1 MNNPLLKAAL
11 RYARMG
17 LPVFPLHS
25 PFQNGCSCGDSEC
38 TDVAKHP
45 RTAHGLKD
53 ATTDKKLIREWWKK
67 WPKANIGIR
76 TGAESGLV
84 VLDVDP
90 DHGGARSLQR
100 LEMMAHIGLPI
111 CPTVLTGGGGQHR
124 YLSHPGAPIKNKTGI
139 APGLDIRGDGGYVVA
154 PPSRHESGKRYEW
167 SQHSR
172 LGEIELPRLP
182 KWLQELINEQVPK
195 RSTVSGDAILE
206 GDRNVA
212 LTSLA
217 GAVRRHGAT
226 EETILAALRK
236 HNEERC
242 DPPLPDKELETIAAS
257 VSKYPPTEKNS
268 NRKPSQA
275 TQLVASASDVSF
287 FHSPEN
293 EPYVTIGM
301 GEHHETWRLREVH
314 FKRWLARCMYM
325 QTGAAPSSQALNDA
339 LALLEAMALFEGP
352 SEDVFV
358 RLGQSGD
365 KIYLDLCNEGWQV
378 IEISGE
384 GWKVLTKSPIKFRR
398 ARGMKALPLPQRG
411 GTISELRP
419 FINLA
424 TENDFV
430 LLVSWL
436 VAAFN
441 PRGPYPVAVLQG
453 EAGSAKS
460 TGVRVIRELL
470 DPNTTPLRSEP
481 RETRDLM
488 IAAQNAWCIVF
499 DNISHLGWRL
509 SDDLCRLATGGGF
522 STRRLYTDEE
532 EKLFEATRPLL
543 LNGIEGVVSRGDL
556 IDRSLVVYL
565 PVIPEDQ
572 RRSEREFWKSFRAAQ
587 PRIIGSL
594 LDAVACALRRL
605 ESVTLERLPRMA
617 DFARW
622 MVAAEPSLGWT
633 AGTFMAAYDANRRS
647 ANTLALEASPI
658 VRALRRACAGSDFKG
673 TATRLL
679 RKLVKRA
686 DSQDIAQK
694 TWPQDGWAL
703 SKQLRGIAP
712 NLRSAGLDV
721 QFGERTPGSGSKR
734 IITITRRVKA
744 KPDAISEGHKSP
756 DGIRRFPRLIR
767 RFPRLP
773 TKPTS

>member
-1 MNNPLLKAAL
+1 MSDELRHAAL
-11 RYARMG
+11 GYARLG

-25 PFQNGCSCGDSEC
+25 PFKSGCSCGNAKC
-38 TDVAKHP
+38 KNVGKHP
-45 RTAHGLKD
+45 RTAHGFKD
-53 ATTDKKLIREWWKK
+53 ATTNEKQIRKWWKQ
-67 WPKANIGIR
+67 WPKANIGIQ
-76 TGAESGLV
+76 TGAESGIN

-90 DHGGARSLQR
+90 RHGGARSLQR
-100 LEMMAHIGLPI
+100 LEMMAHAGLPL

-124 YLSHPGAPIKNKTGI
+124 YFSHPGVPVKNKTGI

-167 SQHSR
+167 AKHAR
-172 LGEIELPRLP
+172 LGELELPRLP
-182 KWLQELINEQVPK
+182 EWLQKLVTEPAKKQTKN
-195 RSTVSGDAILE
+195 SGGTIHE
-206 GDRNVA
+206 GERNAA

-236 HNEERC
+236 HNVERC
-242 DPPLPDKELETIAAS
+242 DPPLSDEELETIAAS
-257 VSKYPPTEKNS
+257 VSKYPPAEKTS

-275 TQLVASASDVSF
+275 TQLVASTADVSF
-287 FHSPEN
+287 FHTPDN
-293 EPYVTIGM
+293 DPYVTIGM
-301 GEHHETWRLREVH
+301 GEHHETWRLRELH
-314 FKRWLARCMYM
+314 FKRWLARCLYM

-352 SEDVFV
+352 AEEVFV
-358 RLGQSGD
+358 RLGQSGE
-365 KIYLDLCNEGWQV
+365 KIYLDLCNEAWQV
-378 IEISGE
+378 LEISGE
-384 GWKVLTKSPIKFRR
+384 GWKVLSESPIKFRR
-398 ARGMKALPLPQRG
+398 ARGMKPLPLPERG
-411 GTISELRP
+411 GDISELRA

-424 TENDFV
+424 SENDFV

-436 VAAFN
+436 VAALN

-470 DPNTTPLRSEP
+470 DPNKTPLRSEP

-488 IAAQNAWCIVF
+488 IAAQNAWALAF
-499 DNISHLGWRL
+499 DNISHLSWRL

-532 EKLFEATRPLL
+532 EQLFEATRPLL
-543 LNGIEGVVSRGDL
+543 LNGIDGVVSRGDL
-556 IDRSLVVYL
+556 VDRSLVFYL

-572 RRSEREFWKSFRAAQ
+572 RKSERDFWKTFRAVQ
-587 PRIIGSL
+587 PRIVGAL
-594 LDAVACALRRL
+594 LDAVACAIRRL

-622 MVAAEPSLGWT
+622 IVAAEPSLGWT

-679 RKLVKRA
+679 RKLVERA
-686 DSQDIAQK
+686 DPQDIAQK
-694 TWPQDGWAL
+694 AWPQDGWSL

-721 QFGERTPGSGSKR
+721 QFGEKTPGSGSKR
-734 IITITRRVKA
+734 IVTVTRIVKA
-744 KPDAISEGHKSP
+744 KPDAKSKGHKSR

-773 TKPTS
+773 TKPSS

>member
-1 MNNPLLKAAL
+1 MSNQLKKSAL

-25 PFQNGCSCGDSEC
+25 PYNSGCSCGNEDC
-38 TDVAKHP
+38 KDIGKHP
-45 RTAHGLKD
+45 RTAHGFKD
-53 ATTDKKLIREWWKK
+53 ATTDEKQIRAWWKK

-90 DHGGARSLQR
+90 RHKGFISLQLLEKEHGG
-100 LEMMAHIGLPI
+100 LPA
-111 CPTVLTGGGGQHR
+111 CPTVHTGGGGRHK
-124 YLSHPGAPIKNKTGI
+124 YLSHPDIPIKNKTGI
-139 APGLDIRGDGGYVVA
+139 EPGLDIRGDGGYVVA
-154 PPSRHESGKRYEW
+154 PPSRHSSGNRYEW
-167 SQHSR
+167 SEHAHLDQMSIPPMPQWLRTLVNEPAPKHS
-172 LGEIELPRLP
+172 
-182 KWLQELINEQVPK
+182 K
-195 RSTVSGDAILE
+195 TYGDSIQE

-212 LTSLA
+212 LTSFA

-242 DPPLPDKELETIAAS
+242 DPPLSDKELEAIAAS

-268 NRKPSQA
+268 NREPSQA
-275 TQLVASASDVSF
+275 TRLVASTSDVSF
-287 FHSPEN
+287 FHTPEN
-293 EPYVTIGM
+293 EPYLTIRM

-314 FKRWLARCMYM
+314 FKRWLARSLYM

-339 LALLEAMALFEGP
+339 LGLLEALALFEGP
-352 SEDVFV
+352 TEDVFV

-365 KIYLDLCNEGWQV
+365 KIYLDLCNEAWQV

-384 GWKVLTKSPIKFRR
+384 GWKVLSESPIRFRR
-398 ARGMKALPLPQRG
+398 ARGMKALPIPQRDG
-411 GTISELRP
+411 AISELRS

-424 TENDFV
+424 SENDFV

-460 TGVRVIRELL
+460 SGVRVLRELL

-488 IAAQNAWCIVF
+488 IAAQNAWCIAF
-499 DNISHLGWRL
+499 DNVSHLGWRL

-572 RRSEREFWKSFRAAQ
+572 RRSEKEFWKSFRASQ

-605 ESVTLERLPRMA
+605 EKVKLDRLPRMA

-622 MVAAEPSLGWT
+622 MVAAEPSLGWPE
-633 AGTFMAAYDANRRS
+633 GTFMAAYDANRRS
-647 ANTLALEASPI
+647 ANTLALEASLI
-658 VRALRRACAGSDFKG
+658 VRALRHVCVHGDFRG
-673 TATRLL
+673 TSGELL
-679 RKLVKRA
+679 RKLNNRA
-686 DSQDIAQK
+686 DAQDIAQK
-694 TWPQDGWAL
+694 AWPKDAWAL

-712 NLRSAGLDV
+712 NLRPSGLDV
-721 QFGERTPGSGSKR
+721 RFGEKTPGSGSKR
-734 IITITRRVKA
+734 IITITKVAPA
-744 KPDAISEGHKSP
+744 KTKGVAQGRKGP
-756 DGIRRFPRLIR
+756 DGKWRFP
-767 RFPRLP
+767 FPRVP
-773 TKPTS
+773 KE